1 MPMIRLIATDMDAT
15 LLDDK
20 SEVTP
25 RTARAVTRA
34 MEAGARF
41 VIASGRMYE
50 TARPYA
56 ELLNANA
63 PMIAFNGAMACD
75 WRTGAPLFKTT
86 IPAETAREVCAM
98 AEARGVF
105 IQYFPER
112 GLFYARRDPAVSDE
126 YESRVALSRHRDRA
140 AALRVDQGRA
150 AQIALSGQARAARW
164 PCARRSAKPFPA

>member
-25 RTARAVTRA
+25 RTAHAVTRA

-56 ELLNANA
+56 E
-63 PMIAFNGAMACD
+63 PVSY
-75 WRTGAPLFKTT
+75 TPLDVYK
-86 IPAETAREVCAM
+86 RQS
-98 AEARGVF
+98 G
-105 IQYFPER
+105 
-112 GLFYARRDPAVSDE
+112 
-126 YESRVALSRHRDRA
+126 
-140 AALRVDQGRA
+140 GRA
-150 AQIALSGQARAARW
+150 
-164 PCARRSAKPFPA
+164 P

>member
-75 WRTGAPLFKTT
+75 WQTGEDVLHWSL
-86 IPAETAREVCAM
+86 ED
-98 AEARGVF
+98 GVL
-105 IQYFPER
+105 P
-112 GLFYARRDPAVSDE
+112 
-126 YESRVALSRHRDRA
+126 
-140 AALRVDQGRA
+140 
-150 AQIALSGQARAARW
+150 GQMI
-164 PCARRSAKPFPA
+164 FDGMEEDTL